1 MAIVTGGG
9 RGIGH
14 AIAQRL
20 AEDGASVAICQRS
33 LSGAE
38 AAAQEVRDS
47 GGEACGLAVDIRDEA
62 SVQALV
68 DASLKAFG
76 RIDILCNNAGT
87 GVARSVMDTT
97 VADFDDVLHTNLL
110 GPVLCAKHA
119 VPHMPAAG
127 GASIVNIGSIAGL
140 VGLTENATYCASKG
154 AVVTLT
160 KQMALDLAP
169 RGIRVNCVCPGFVE
183 TEQMRAFLASR
194 PDPAQAEAAAIA
206 LHPLGRIG
214 RPRDVAGAVAFLVSD
229 DSSFVTG
236 ATLPVDG
243 GYLAQ

>member
-1 MAIVTGGG
+1 VAIVTGGG

-14 AIAQRL
+14 AIARRL
-20 AEDGASVAICQRS
+20 ADDGASVAICQRS
-33 LSGAE
+33 LSSAE
-38 AAAQEVRDS
+38 AAAREVRDG
-47 GGEACGLAVDIRDEA
+47 GGEACGLAVDVRDEA

-68 DASLKAFG
+68 DASLKEFG

-97 VADFDDVLHTNLL
+97 VADFEDVLHTNLL

-119 VPHMPAAG
+119 VPHMPAAS
-127 GASIVNIGSIAGL
+127 GASVVNIGSVAGL

-194 PDPAQAEAAAIA
+194 PDPAEAEAGAIA

-214 RPRDVAGAVAFLVSD
+214 RPQDVAGAVAFLVSD
-229 DSSFVTG
+229 DASFVTG